1 MRITQSQ
8 LVELA
13 RREVEHRAEGNG
25 LVAAYLIGSIV
36 HDRALL
42 GGAADVDLVIIHD
55 SPPLDP
61 REIVALSDD
70 VHLDIAHHHREQY
83 AQPRRLRLD
92 PWLGPAIY
100 DPLLL
105 HDPRHFFEWAQASAR
120 GQFLRADHRSSR
132 ARAFLERA
140 RQTQAT
146 LDPERPWVSRYARAA
161 VSGANAIATLAG
173 QPAAGRRSL
182 LLLEA
187 SSVEAECPEAHTG
200 LLGLLGADACTSQDL
215 AQWVSDWAKAYD
227 AGCQLTAEPALA
239 PERRAYY
246 LKGFQALLESGQPHA
261 ILLTLLDTWEPLLST
276 LDSFADSESHRP
288 AWESAIASLGLAS
301 PSAARRFAELESYLD
316 HLEAFLEDWSNRHG
330 A

>member
-1 MRITQSQ
+1 MRITQGQ
-8 LVELA
+8 LVDLA

-25 LVAAYLIGSIV
+25 LLAAYLIGSIV

-42 GGAADVDLVIIHD
+42 GGAADVDLVLIHD

-61 REIVALSDD
+61 REIVALSED

-83 AQPRRLRLD
+83 AQPRLLRLH

-120 GQFLRADHRSSR
+120 GQFLRADHRLSR
-132 ARAFLERA
+132 ASAFLERA

-161 VSGANAIATLAG
+161 LAGANAVATLAG
-173 QPAAGRRSL
+173 QPAAGRRAV
-182 LLLEA
+182 LLLETSCA
-187 SSVEAECPEAHTG
+187 EAECPEAHTG
-200 LLGLLGADACTSQDL
+200 LLGLLGADACTPQHL
-215 AQWVSDWAKAYD
+215 AGWVSDWAKAYD
-227 AGCQLTAEPALA
+227 AGCQLTADPALA

-246 LKGFQALLESGQPHA
+246 LKGFQALLESGQPYA
-261 ILLTLLDTWEPLLST
+261 ILPTLLDTWERLTAT
-276 LDSFADSESHRP
+276 LDSFAEAGLHRP
-288 AWESAIASLGLAS
+288 AWEAAAATLGLGA
-301 PSAARRFAELESYLD
+301 PSAARRFDELESYLD
-316 HLEAFLEDWSNRHG
+316 HLEAFLEGWSARHG

>member
-1 MRITQSQ
+1 MRITQGQ
-8 LVELA
+8 LIELA
-13 RREVEHRAEGNG
+13 RREVERRAEGNG
-25 LVAAYLIGSIV
+25 VVAAYLIGSIV

-42 GGAADVDLVIIHD
+42 GGAADVDLVLIHD
-55 SPPLDP
+55 SPPLDS
-61 REIVALSDD
+61 REIVALSED
-70 VHLDIAHHHREQY
+70 VHLDIAHHHREIY

-120 GQFLRADHRSSR
+120 GQFLRADHRLSR

-146 LDPERPWVSRYARAA
+146 LDPDRPWVSHYARAA
-161 VSGANAIATLAG
+161 LAGANAIATLTG
-173 QPAAGRRSL
+173 QPAAGRRAL
-182 LLLEA
+182 LLLETFCT
-187 SSVEAECPEAHTG
+187 EAEYPEAHTG
-200 LLGLLGADACTSQDL
+200 LLALLGADGSTSQDL
-215 AQWVSDWAKAYD
+215 AGWVSDWAKAYD
-227 AGCQLTAEPALA
+227 AGSPLTANPALA

-261 ILLTLLDTWEPLLST
+261 ILPTLLDTWEPLLSI
-276 LDSFADSESHRP
+276 LDSFSDADPHRP
-288 AWESAIASLGLAS
+288 AWEAATATLRLAA
-301 PSAARRFAELESYLD
+301 PSAADRFHELESYLD
-316 HLEAFLEDWSNRHG
+316 DLEGFLEGWSMRHG